1 MNPSASATEILKT
14 ITSTNIGM
22 FLSGQCRKVARAKV
36 TGPFLRS
43 DFGERELPRVLTKVE
58 NAVTVEPV
66 GEFALKGIRR
76 PMMAYNV
83 LEASTSK
90 MN

>member
-1 MNPSASATEILKT
+1 MLRLDCAMKQSPGKIL
-14 ITSTNIGM
+14 IS
-22 FLSGQCRKVARAKV
+22 
-36 TGPFLRS
+36 
-43 DFGERELPRVLTKVE
+43 PRVLTKVE

-83 LEASTSK
+83 LAASSSES
-90 MN
+90 N